1 MSLFQTRKLVKVERE
16 PYNGPVITLPSS
28 EPPAIVSPSQRKQK
42 FQEHKKSGATRD
54 LHRSG
59 FELSGEWIPRPPQCT
74 GLETGSDIM
83 ILKMSPY

>member
-1 MSLFQTRKLVKVERE
+1 MFSRALGRVSRFLRKSAFLNVVSSLLSLFQTRKLEKVERE

-42 FQEHKKSGATRD
+42 FQEHKKSGASRD

-59 FELSGEWIPRPPQCT
+59 FELSGE
-74 GLETGSDIM
+74 
-83 ILKMSPY
+83 